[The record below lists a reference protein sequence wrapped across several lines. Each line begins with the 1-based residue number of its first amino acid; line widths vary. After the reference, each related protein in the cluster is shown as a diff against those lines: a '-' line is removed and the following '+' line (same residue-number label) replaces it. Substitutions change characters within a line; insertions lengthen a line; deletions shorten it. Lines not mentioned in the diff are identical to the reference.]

1 MNKNLKGSLALVFA
15 MSFASSANAG
25 VVYQYVT
32 SGTYGQASGYSANG
46 FAGVNVSVNG
56 TNTATLVTYSYTAT
70 DGYKLWY
77 GQIPASNV
85 TVRGVTSI
93 AVQVDTCSVDPTLGC
108 GYVDVSFAMD
118 PTGFG
123 FITDGSL
130 HYTWD
135 NIIVQ
140 VAGPTQVRSA
150 NATGLVNGVSV
161 DGTRAFI
168 GKYTST
174 SIEIQTGN

>member
-1 MNKNLKGSLALVFA
+1 MSA
-15 MSFASSANAG
+15 MSFVSSANAE
-25 VVYQYVT
+25 VIYRHVT
-32 SGTYGQASGYSANG
+32 SGTYGQASGYSATG
-46 FAGVNVSVNG
+46 FAGVNVSVDG
-56 TNTATLVTYSYTAT
+56 TDTATLMAYSNSDG

-85 TVRGVTSI
+85 TVQGVNSI
-93 AVQVDTCSVDPTLGC
+93 AVQVDTCSVDPTPGC
-108 GYVDVSFAMD
+108 GYVDVSFDLD
-118 PTGFG
+118 PKGYG

-150 NATGLVNGVSV
+150 NATGFVNGVSI

-168 GKYTST
+168 GKYTQT